1 MRCDITYTAIMTI
14 TGKGTRSTSVVAM
27 ERNVSEKPE
36 MGRPCVNRS
45 AAPRAMLI
53 MPSVAMNGGRRPIEI
68 KTPLPIPH
76 ASPTSNPI
84 VNASGIDR
92 PAARLL
98 AITAP
103 ENANTEPTDRSIP
116 AVIITNVIPAATTA
130 IIEVCSAILSRF
142 ETVRKYGERIQ
153 STKHRLSKPD
163 KVPICRF
170 RLILNS
176 APILLAERAA
186 KDLLLSCLT
195 SVKFPTDF
203 PLMHHE
209 DAIAHT
215 QNFGHLRRN
224 HDNRNAI
231 CSEPVHEVIDLF
243 LCSHV
248 DSTRRLVKNEDLRLT
263 AQPFAQHDLLLISS
277 AEIYHLLAESR
288 GFDMEV
294 ADEFSGKPLLLGAAH
309 NPKLRNLTDAGKT
322 HIRHHGQSQ
331 NQALRLSILRQE
343 TDSRRDG

>member
-1 MRCDITYTAIMTI
+1 MTI
-14 TGKGTRSTSVVAM
+14 TGNGTRSTSVSAM
-27 ERNVSEKPE
+27 ERKVSEKPE

-76 ASPTSNPI
+76 TRPTDNPI

-98 AITAP
+98 AITTP
-103 ENANTEPTDRSIP
+103 ENARTEPTDRSIP

-153 STKHRLSKPD
+153 RTKHRPSKPD

-170 RLILNS
+170 RLIRNS

-186 KDLLLSCLT
+186 KDLLRSCLT
-195 SVKFPTDF
+195 SVELPTDF

-231 CSEPVHEVIDLF
+231 CSESVHELIDFF
-243 LCSHV
+243 LGSHV
-248 DSTRRLVKNEDLRLT
+248 DSTRRFVKYENVRLT

-277 AEIYHLLAESR
+277 AEIDHLLAER
-288 GFDMEV
+288 RRFDMEV

-309 NPKLRNLTDAGKT
+309 NSKPRNLFDAGQT
-322 HIRHHGQSQ
+322 HVRHHGESQ
-331 NQALRLSILRQE
+331 DKTLGFSIL
-343 TDSRRDG
+343 G